1 MKEHHHEFDDL
12 KEKIGIKYDDKKP
25 RIAEMLLDMREPL
38 LELCKVWEYG
48 ANKYTPDN
56 WKRVPDAKTRYTNA
70 MLRHL
75 LAEEESLIDN
85 ESKLLHA
92 SHIVFNALARLYF
105 TLQERQLKPSEH
117 NTVTLP
123 EGAFDIEMF
132 NDAMLH
138 PVGEKLKEQM
148 GIKDAVKGP
157 FSIYF
162 GTREVGKVYDL
173 HFAEQIQSLIDA
185 DEKSHIVD
193 WKDNIA
199 DFYECAPQG
208 IYNIGEG

>member
-1 MKEHHHEFDDL
+1 MKHHHEFDDL
-12 KEKIGIKYDDKKP
+12 KDGVKYDDNKP
-25 RIAEMLLDMREPL
+25 RLAEMLVDMREPL
-38 LELCKVWEYG
+38 LALCKVWEYG

-56 WKRVPDAKTRYTNA
+56 WKKVDNGKDRYTNA

-75 LAEEESLIDN
+75 FAEEDSPVDDESL
-85 ESKLLHA
+85 LLHA
-92 SHIVFNALARLYF
+92 AHIAFNALARLYF
-105 TLQERQLKPSEH
+105 ILQERQLKPSEH

-148 GIKDAVKGP
+148 GIKDDIKGP

-162 GTREVGKVYDL
+162 GTREVGKVYDQC
-173 HFAEQIQSLIDA
+173 FAERIQALIDT

-193 WKDNIA
+193 WKDHIA
-199 DFYECAPQG
+199 DFYECNQG
-208 IYNIGEG
+208 IYNIGEE